1 MGQTISFYPTED
13 MNIYDDIALLKLD
26 SPVSFTSYIQPIC
39 LADSSSS
46 FYSCTSCW
54 FTGWVDMTGGVIS
67 GNETLQQTQL
77 PLIEITACIHFMEEL
92 LGIPYLT
99 ENMICAGVIQSEL
112 SSCWDENN
120 FRFFGNPLVC
130 KQESS
135 WTLAGVVNRY
145 TGCGKMLVIYSGVSN
160 YKSWI
165 KNQAGL
171 GTTDFVFFGSNSI
184 CNAANVFSVTTT
196 PDTSTASLTTATSIT
211 TAPVSTASSTTTAP
225 VSTSPS
231 ISAAPVSTASSTTTA
246 PVSTTP
252 STTTAPVS
260 TASSTTTAQVSTA
273 PSTTTAPVS
282 TASSTTTAPVSTAP
296 STTTAPVS
304 TASSTTTAP
313 VSTTPS
319 TTTAPVTTASSI
331 TTAPVSTVPSTT
343 TAPVTTA
350 SSTTTAP
357 VTTTPS
363 TATAPVTT
371 TPSTAT
377 APVTTT
383 RSASDISVPSTASVT
398 ISAALP
404 IQVCGRPRL
413 NTSLLG
419 GQSAAEGSW
428 PWMASLQRNGR
439 HVCGGTLVTGD
450 WVMTTA
456 QCLSSPV
463 IVQEWTVILGRL
475 KQNGSNPFERSL
487 GVQSVQTS
495 QLGGT
500 NVALLK
506 LDTKVSFTDYIQPIC
521 LAGERV
527 SFPTGTQCWVTGW
540 GNATGT
546 GENTL
551 QQVSTAITDC
561 VNVSS
566 ADNLCTG
573 SLDLQ
578 QGDSGDPLV
587 CQQDSLW
594 IQASVVAVDNTVQRK
609 GRVARALQ
617 QGVFPKVSRY
627 QSFLQSN
634 VGPILPL
641 INPNTVV
648 TTTPTPSS
656 APSLGHTVLL
666 LAVLSLLLTAWT
678 SAP

>member
-1 MGQTISFYPTED
+1 CGQAPLSPSVLQGDSAQEGSWPWQASLHLNGQYLCGGSLINSNWVLTAAYCFYQGSTDASRWTVYLGRQTQLGSNPHEVSRMGQTISFYPTDD
-13 MNIYDDIALLKLD
+13 MNVFDDIALLKLD

-46 FYSCTSCW
+46 FYNCTSCW
-54 FTGWVDMTGGVIS
+54 FTGWVNMTGGGRLIW
-67 GNETLQQTQL
+67 NETLQQTQL
-77 PLIEITACIHFMEEL
+77 PLIEITACANFIEQL
-92 LGIPYLT
+92 LGNSYLT
-99 ENMICAGVIQSEL
+99 ESMICAGVTRSEM

-145 TGCGKMLVIYSGVSN
+145 TNCGKMLVIYSGVSN

-196 PDTSTASLTTATSIT
+196 PDTSTASLTTT
-211 TAPVSTASSTTTAP
+211 TSTTTGP
-225 VSTSPS
+225 VGD
-231 ISAAPVSTASSTTTA
+231 SAVSLLF
-246 PVSTTP
+246 
-252 STTTAPVS
+252 
-260 TASSTTTAQVSTA
+260 
-273 PSTTTAPVS
+273 
-282 TASSTTTAPVSTAP
+282 
-296 STTTAPVS
+296 
-304 TASSTTTAP
+304 
-313 VSTTPS
+313 
-319 TTTAPVTTASSI
+319 
-331 TTAPVSTVPSTT
+331 
-343 TAPVTTA
+343 
-350 SSTTTAP
+350 
-357 VTTTPS
+357 
-363 TATAPVTT
+363 
-371 TPSTAT
+371 
-377 APVTTT
+377 
-383 RSASDISVPSTASVT
+383 SV
-398 ISAALP
+398 
-404 IQVCGRPRL
+404 QVCGRPRL

-500 NVALLK
+500 NIALLK

-527 SFPTGTQCWVTGW
+527 SFPTGAQCWVTGW

-551 QQVSTAITDC
+551 QQVSTAITEC

-594 IQASVVAVDNTVQRK
+594 IQASIVAVDNTVQLK

-634 VGPILPL
+634 VGPTLPL

-648 TTTPTPSS
+648 TTTPTPSN

-666 LAVLSLLLTAWT
+666 LAVLSLMLTTWIST
-678 SAP
+678 S

>member
-1 MGQTISFYPTED
+1 MAVGISLCVLAALVLTVRACGQAPLSPSVLQGDSAQEGSWPWQASLHVDGQYLCGGALINSDWVLTAAYCFYQGSTDARRWTVYLGRQTQLGSNPHEVSRMGQTISFYPTED

-112 SSCWDENN
+112 SSCWNDSE
-120 FRFFGNPLVC
+120 NPLVC

-196 PDTSTASLTTATSIT
+196 PDTSTA
-211 TAPVSTASSTTTAP
+211 
-225 VSTSPS
+225 
-231 ISAAPVSTASSTTTA
+231 
-246 PVSTTP
+246 
-252 STTTAPVS
+252 
-260 TASSTTTAQVSTA
+260 
-273 PSTTTAPVS
+273 
-282 TASSTTTAPVSTAP
+282 
-296 STTTAPVS
+296 
-304 TASSTTTAP
+304 
-313 VSTTPS
+313 
-319 TTTAPVTTASSI
+319 
-331 TTAPVSTVPSTT
+331 T

-357 VTTTPS
+357 V
-363 TATAPVTT
+363 
-371 TPSTAT
+371 
-377 APVTTT
+377 
-383 RSASDISVPSTASVT
+383 
-398 ISAALP
+398 

-527 SFPTGTQCWVTGW
+527 SFPIGAQCWVTGW

-551 QQVSTAITDC
+551 QQVSTAITAC

-578 QGDSGDPLV
+578 QVP
-587 CQQDSLW
+587 
-594 IQASVVAVDNTVQRK
+594 N
-609 GRVARALQ
+609 
-617 QGVFPKVSRY
+617 
-627 QSFLQSN
+627 
-634 VGPILPL
+634 LP
-641 INPNTVV
+641 
-648 TTTPTPSS
+648 
-656 APSLGHTVLL
+656 
-666 LAVLSLLLTAWT
+666 
-678 SAP
+678 